1 MAKGGKES
9 LRLQIL
15 KAARKLLVKDG
26 VQNVSM
32 RKIAAVIGYTA
43 TSIYYHFKN
52 KDELIHALIDEG
64 HEQLYQQLEKAQ
76 EDLSE
81 NTDPAFRIET
91 NMRNFVKFG
100 LENPEYYEIMY
111 MMHSVEFTSFPKESY
126 RKTRKSGDLGT
137 RLYEE
142 AYEAGLVRV
151 RDSRLTTASVAS
163 MLHGYISM
171 SLLHRLDARL
181 EPAQVL
187 DDVIDCILRG
197 ILLEKQAVA

>member
-64 HEQLYQQLEKAQ
+64 HEIMVTQLNQIQ
-76 EDLSE
+76 EDLPAD
-81 NTDPAFRIET
+81 TDPVKRIEA
-91 NMRNFVKFG
+91 NMRGFVKFG

-111 MMHSVEFTSFPKESY
+111 MMHSQEVADLADERPGIAPKSV
-126 RKTRKSGDLGT
+126 DLGIE
-137 RLYEE
+137 LYKK
-142 AYEAGLVRV
+142 AYEAGLVRE
-151 RDSRLTTASVAS
+151 RDAEMTSASVAA

-171 SLLHRLDARL
+171 ALLHRLDSRL
-181 EPAQVL
+181 DADKVL
-187 DDVIDCILRG
+187 DDVIDCIMRG
-197 ILLEKQAVA
+197 ILLPN